1 MIKDGLFERF
11 DMNTVWGMHN
21 WPGMDVGKI
30 GVIMAPVWRQRI
42 FEIYIAGSGG
52 HAAIP
57 DLTID
62 PIPCGQR
69 SCNPCNQL
77 YRVVLLH

>member
-30 GVIMAPVWRQRI
+30 GVHNGAVWRQRI
-42 FEIYIAGSGG
+42 F
-52 HAAIP
+52 
-57 DLTID
+57 
-62 PIPCGQR
+62 
-69 SCNPCNQL
+69 
-77 YRVVLLH
+77 